1 MERIKEN
8 ARQKIH
14 SMSRF
19 FGTDVMYIA
28 KSGFWMNANFI
39 LVSLFG
45 LVSSVLFAR
54 LVSKD
59 VYGTYQFILA
69 IAGLIAVITPN
80 NMSSAVLQSVARG
93 NEGDLK
99 VGTRFQMR
107 WGIVASL
114 VSGAISLWYAIHGNA
129 PLSIALMLI
138 ALFLPTA
145 NALNTWNVFLQG
157 KKDYKRYF
165 YYSTLN
171 TVISYGGVI
180 AMLYFTRSFVWIAF
194 GNIFFGFLGNL
205 ILYRITV
212 KQMKPNDKVDPETI
226 SYGRHLSIMGIP
238 QGLVGSLDAL
248 LIFHFIGAPALAV
261 YSFATLFPE
270 RLSGGLKFISTIA
283 FPKFSE
289 KSEEDV
295 KGFFHK
301 KIWWLLLLL
310 ALVAA
315 LYAIAAPYIF
325 ELLFPTYMSA
335 VPFTQIY
342 SLSFFAIAAGVVQTA
357 LLSQKKTKELYIS
370 TLATPF
376 IKALLMISLMIPFG
390 VWGIIWAQIITIFF
404 QITFPIYLFQRKGAV
419 VI

>member
-1 MERIKEN
+1 
-8 ARQKIH
+8 
-14 SMSRF
+14 
-19 FGTDVMYIA
+19 
-28 KSGFWMNANFI
+28 
-39 LVSLFG
+39 
-45 LVSSVLFAR
+45 
-54 LVSKD
+54 
-59 VYGTYQFILA
+59 
-69 IAGLIAVITPN
+69 
-80 NMSSAVLQSVARG
+80 
-93 NEGDLK
+93 
-99 VGTRFQMR
+99 
-107 WGIVASL
+107 
-114 VSGAISLWYAIHGNA
+114 
-129 PLSIALMLI
+129 
-138 ALFLPTA
+138 
-145 NALNTWNVFLQG
+145 
-157 KKDYKRYF
+157 
-165 YYSTLN
+165 
-171 TVISYGGVI
+171 
-180 AMLYFTRSFVWIAF
+180 
-194 GNIFFGFLGNL
+194 
-205 ILYRITV
+205 
-212 KQMKPNDKVDPETI
+212 MKPNDKVDPETI